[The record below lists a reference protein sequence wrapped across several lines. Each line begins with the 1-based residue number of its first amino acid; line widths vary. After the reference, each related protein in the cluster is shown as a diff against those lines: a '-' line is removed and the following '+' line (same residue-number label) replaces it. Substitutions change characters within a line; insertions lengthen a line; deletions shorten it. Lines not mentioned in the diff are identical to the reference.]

1 MDGMIDINE
10 WDVRYTEF
18 NLIQTLRFPES
29 LLNLYIIMQVLH
41 QLSYLA
47 VSLVSLVI
55 NLVWSSQSI
64 IEHFLKYKSHDTT

>member
-1 MDGMIDINE
+1 
-10 WDVRYTEF
+10 
-18 NLIQTLRFPES
+18 
-29 LLNLYIIMQVLH
+29 MQVLH